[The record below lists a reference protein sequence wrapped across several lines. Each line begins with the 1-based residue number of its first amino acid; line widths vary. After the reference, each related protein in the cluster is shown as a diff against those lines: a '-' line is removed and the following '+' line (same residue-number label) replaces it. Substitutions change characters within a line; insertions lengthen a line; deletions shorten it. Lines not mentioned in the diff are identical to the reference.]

1 MRYCKSCAKEIP
13 DGAATCPHCGA
24 AAEGAP
30 EAKKKPFP
38 LKAVIIGL
46 AGLIVVLAA
55 VLVLTMTL
63 GKSYEKPL
71 DTLVKT
77 FNSGKLDEAALQKAA
92 GSVVGSTGKQPV
104 DAAISAALAAQL
116 ADGRSAG
123 DFLQE
128 LLDNELQEL
137 RDTYGE
143 DAALSYSVL
152 QKDRLTDDQLKSYQ
166 LLYRSVGKMAGQAD
180 AYFAEQPETL
190 EQLSQGLV
198 SADNADRI
206 RADLSELGE
215 AMQDAK
221 VTDGYL
227 LKLEL
232 KLSGEKSADTR
243 ELDVAVVKLDG
254 KWVISLPEETLGKVN
269 AGLTMLD
276 FESLLQYLT

>member
-63 GKSYEKPL
+63 GKGYEKPL
-71 DTLVKT
+71 DTLAKT

-92 GSVVGSTGKQPV
+92 GAVVGSTGKQPV
-104 DAAISAALAAQL
+104 DDAISAALAARL
-116 ADGRSAG
+116 ADGQTAG

-128 LLDNELQEL
+128 QLDNELQEL

-269 AGLTMLD
+269 AGLTMLS